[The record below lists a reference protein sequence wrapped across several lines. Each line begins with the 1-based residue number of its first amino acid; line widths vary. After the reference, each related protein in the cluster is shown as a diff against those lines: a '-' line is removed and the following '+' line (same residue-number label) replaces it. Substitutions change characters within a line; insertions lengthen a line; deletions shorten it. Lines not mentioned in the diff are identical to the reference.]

1 MMEPLSRRTVY
12 EGRIISVHEDRMRLD
27 GGREQLWTT
36 VQHPGA
42 VVMVPVDSAGN
53 ILLVR
58 QPRPS
63 ARDVL
68 LELPA
73 GTRETGEE
81 PSVTARRELQE
92 EISHDPGTLAPLGG
106 FYSAPGFCDEYLHL
120 FLATDLTPVE
130 GVEPDEDEDITV
142 VPTPAA
148 TIPDLIRGGE
158 IRDAKSI
165 AGLLRYL
172 YMEGGLSVD
181 QA

>member
-1 MMEPLSRRTVY
+1 MENMMDRISRRTVY
-12 EGRIISVHEDRMRLD
+12 EGRIVTIYEDHMRLD
-27 GGREQLWTT
+27 GGREQMWTT

-42 VVMVPVDSAGN
+42 VVMVPVDADGN

-73 GTRETGEE
+73 GTREEGEE
-81 PSVTARRELQE
+81 PAVTARRELQE
-92 EISHDPGTLAPLGG
+92 EIAHDPQTMTPLGG
-106 FYSAPGFCDEYLHL
+106 FYSAPGFCDEFLHL
-120 FLATDLTPVE
+120 FLATDLQPVE
-130 GVEPDEDEDITV
+130 GVEPDEDEEITV
-142 VPTPAA
+142 VPTLPAD
-148 TIPDLIRGGE
+148 IPELIRTGE

-172 YMEGGLSVD
+172 YMEGGLR
-181 QA
+181 

>member
-1 MMEPLSRRTVY
+1 MRRISRKT
-12 EGRIISVHEDRMRLD
+12 VHEGSTITVFEDQLEVD
-27 GGREQLWTT
+27 GGGVVIRST

-42 VVMVPVDSAGN
+42 VVMVPVDDHGN

-63 ARDVL
+63 AGVTL

-73 GTRETGEE
+73 GTREPNEE
-81 PSVTARRELQE
+81 PVATARRELQE
-92 EISHDPGTLAPLGG
+92 EISHDAAALEPLGG

-120 FLATDLTPVE
+120 FVATGLSPVQ
-130 GVEPDEDEDITV
+130 GIAADPDEDITV

-148 TIPDLIRGGE
+148 DIPDLIRSGE

-165 AGLLRYL
+165 SGLLRYL
-172 YMEGGLSVD
+172 YLEGGLERHG
-181 QA
+181 A

>member
-1 MMEPLSRRTVY
+1 MQRISRRTVY
-12 EGRIISVHEDRMRLD
+12 EGRIVTIREDRMRLV
-27 GGREQLWTT
+27 GGEERVWTT

-42 VVMVPVDSAGN
+42 VVIVPILSDGT

-63 ARDVL
+63 TDDVL

-81 PSVTARRELQE
+81 AIETARRELQE
-92 EISHDPGTLAPLGG
+92 EIAHDAEVLTPLGG
-106 FYSAPGFCDEYLHL
+106 FYSAPGFCDEFLHL
-120 FLATDLTPVE
+120 FVATDLRPVE
-130 GVEPDEDEDITV
+130 GVEQDDDEEITV
-142 VPTPAA
+142 EPTAPGDV
-148 TIPDLIRGGE
+148 PDLIRSGE

-172 YMEGGLSVD
+172 YLEGGLRESGR
-181 QA
+181 